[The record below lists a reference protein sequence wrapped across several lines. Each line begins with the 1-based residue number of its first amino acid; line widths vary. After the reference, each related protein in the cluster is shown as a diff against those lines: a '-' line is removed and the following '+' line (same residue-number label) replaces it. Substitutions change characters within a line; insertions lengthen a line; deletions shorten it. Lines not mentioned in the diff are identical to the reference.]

1 MFPYRRIVQRM
12 FFIPKLETKNVVLL
26 TAIWEA
32 FYIPRDA
39 DNAVYPRIWAYCKK
53 LYLSAVRYFY
63 AHKKTA
69 TAAGRL
75 RFFLFFIRAISDGRA
90 FGGLCR
96 TCLSM
101 KFCTSP

>member
-1 MFPYRRIVQRM
+1 MFPYRRIVQRT

-39 DNAVYPRIWAYCKK
+39 GNAVYPRIWAYCKK

-63 AHKKTA
+63 AHKKPRPPR
-69 TAAGRL
+69 GDCG
-75 RFFLFFIRAISDGRA
+75 FLCFLL
-90 FGGLCR
+90 GLFQMVEH
-96 TCLSM
+96 LAVSAVLV
-101 KFCTSP
+101 FP

>member
-1 MFPYRRIVQRM
+1 MLIVHRAMKAGSFPVFLYRRIVQRT

-39 DNAVYPRIWAYCKK
+39 GNAVYPRIWAYCKK

-69 TAAGRL
+69 TAAG
-75 RFFLFFIRAISDGRA
+75 AIAVFSV
-90 FGGLCR
+90 FY
-96 TCLSM
+96 
-101 KFCTSP
+101 

>member
-1 MFPYRRIVQRM
+1 MGSVFIFCAMQTMQFIRVSGHTVKNFIYPQCVVQ
-12 FFIPKLETKNVVLL
+12 
-26 TAIWEA
+26 
-32 FYIPRDA
+32 
-39 DNAVYPRIWAYCKK
+39 
-53 LYLSAVRYFY
+53 FY

-75 RFFLFFIRAISDGRA
+75 RFFVFFIRAISDGRA

-101 KFCTSP
+101 KFYTSP